1 MCWPTGGVSP
11 PCHNGSLQRKKGT
24 LLAHQLGTCHRPP
37 FWCSSLPQ
45 SLDITAAPIT
55 EGRSHDDPALC
66 HPQHPR
72 RCSHLGREHLLFPT
86 QNPQIHTAAPAAGT
100 ESRQPVSKNTAPAN
114 SKHGSPPHARTLA
127 AWAGSRAPELAGERE
142 LATFILAGILQ
153 VPSPRQ
159 GFDSA
164 TQEERVFPGDTETC
178 FHKPSL
184 PLGAPWDGKMIVI
197 WLRFRMPEP
206 AGPAKGEKRD

>member
-1 MCWPTGGVSP
+1 M
-11 PCHNGSLQRKKGT
+11 
-24 LLAHQLGTCHRPP
+24 
-37 FWCSSLPQ
+37 
-45 SLDITAAPIT
+45 

-72 RCSHLGREHLLFPT
+72 RCSHLEREHLLFPT
-86 QNPQIHTAAPAAGT
+86 QKPQLHIAAPAAGT

-114 SKHGSPPHARTLA
+114 SKHGSPPRAQTLA

-164 TQEERVFPGDTETC
+164 TQEECVFPGDT
-178 FHKPSL
+178 
-184 PLGAPWDGKMIVI
+184 
-197 WLRFRMPEP
+197 
-206 AGPAKGEKRD
+206 